1 MDRVGA
7 VVARWFVVAA
17 LLLPSV
23 MTGLITVLTAST
35 VNSAEAATPRTG
47 TAPPRAEEPL
57 GVSIDTLT
65 PSVIPTT
72 GAIRVTG
79 TITNDSTDTWDNI
92 GIYPLTSFDPL
103 TTTEQLTAAV
113 RSDPAE
119 PVGDRITSQGPFTT
133 IETLAPGA
141 SATYSLRVPRR
152 ILSISGAAGVYWFG
166 VQALGEVGG
175 VREEVAVADGRAR
188 TFLPYLPPP
197 PSRQAGGVRGTQI
210 ATDQVRTA
218 LVLPIR
224 NEVTRQPDGRVTDVE
239 AWTATLGPEG
249 RLQSLLDFGRAAGN
263 RPLTWLV
270 DPAVPDTATRLAAG
284 NLPFDLTSNQVAPGT
299 EPDGEATPSGETD
312 PSDTPAP
319 SPTTEPEEAPEPG
332 DNTPPPPEP
341 GATEQQ
347 SAVAATWA
355 EQLVGVLRAAGSSQ
369 VLSLPYGDLDVAATA
384 VTATDLLTSA
394 RERADTAM
402 ERLGVDTRP
411 AIAPPGGSLPPE
423 AYSALPLGQT
433 ILVTPRTFAEDAPA
447 RATVDG
453 RILTTAPYA
462 ASGPG
467 PNEPRSLI
475 SLRQMILS
483 QAALELVQADQTN
496 DSSTTHS
503 LVVQLPS
510 VWQPPGTAV
519 EAAAFFAGFDNLDWF
534 QLTDVATAAN
544 QPPQTVAA
552 ADLVY
557 PTRQEERELPPET
570 VSAGQDLISSGQSLQ
585 TTLTRNNL
593 VAVSVLD
600 AALTAVSYS
609 DRKAPRTAR
618 VTAERNQGWIEGQ
631 LSKITISAPPS
642 LTLSSG
648 SGPLPATVSNGL
660 DYPVTVRI
668 IGETTKAVSIT
679 GPQRLRL
686 GPGERVAI
694 KLQVSTTEP
703 GVSNVTLL
711 VADVDDVPLGGSTT
725 LPVRSTEVGN
735 IVWFIIG
742 IGVALLFAAIVV
754 RWIRRLRGTPVGDS

>member
-7 VVARWFVVAA
+7 VVARWFVVAT
-17 LLLPSV
+17 LLLPSL
-23 MTGLITVLTAST
+23 MAGLITLITSSTINHASAST
-35 VNSAEAATPRTG
+35 GAPVSPAT
-47 TAPPRAEEPL
+47 ARAEEPL
-57 GVSIDTLT
+57 GVSIDALT
-65 PSVIPTT
+65 PSVIPTS

-79 TITNDSTDTWDNI
+79 TITNNSTDTWDNI

-103 TTTEQLTAAV
+103 TTADELSTAV

-119 PVGDRITSQGPFTT
+119 PVGDRITSQGPLAT

-152 ILSISGAAGVYWFG
+152 IITISGAAGVYWFA
-166 VQALGEVGG
+166 VQALGEVDG

-188 TFLPYLPPP
+188 TFLPFIPS
-197 PSRQAGGVRGTQI
+197 PSRQAGGVRGTQVEADPVQAAI
-210 ATDQVRTA
+210 V
-218 LVLPIR
+218 VPIR

-239 AWTATLGPEG
+239 AWAATFGPGG
-249 RLQSLLDFGRAAGN
+249 RMQQLLDFGRAAGD
-263 RPLTWLV
+263 RPVTWLV
-270 DPAVPDTATRLAAG
+270 DPAVPDTAARLASG
-284 NLPFDLTSNQVAPGT
+284 NLPFDLSSNQPAPG
-299 EPDGEATPSGETD
+299 
-312 PSDTPAP
+312 
-319 SPTTEPEEAPEPG
+319 EPEEDPSASEQADPSSAPESPPTDATDPEPEPG
-332 DNTPPPPEP
+332 PNTPAPPEP

-347 SAVAATWA
+347 SAAAAIWGEQVA
-355 EQLVGVLRAAGSSQ
+355 EVLRSAGSSQ
-369 VLSLPYGDLDVAATA
+369 VLALPYGDLDVAATA
-384 VTATDLLTSA
+384 VTQPELLASA
-394 RERADTAM
+394 RERADAAL
-402 ERLGVDTRP
+402 ERLAIDARP
-411 AIAPPGGSLPPE
+411 AIAPPGGSLPPG
-423 AYSALPLGQT
+423 AYPALSLGET
-433 ILVTPRTFAEDAPA
+433 VLVTPRTFADEAPI
-447 RATVDG
+447 RANVEG

-483 QAALELVQADQTN
+483 QAALQVLQDDTGSESA
-496 DSSTTHS
+496 HS

-510 VWQPPGTAV
+510 VWQPPGSAV
-519 EAAAFFAGFDNLDWF
+519 EAAAFFAGFDNLGWF

-544 QPPQTVAA
+544 RPAQTVAA
-552 ADLVY
+552 EDLIY
-557 PTRQEERELPPET
+557 PARQAQRELPQET
-570 VSAGQDLISSGQSLQ
+570 IMAARDLITAGQTLQ
-585 TTLTRNNL
+585 TTLTRNDI
-593 VAVSVLD
+593 VAASVVD

-618 VTAERNQGWIEGQ
+618 VTAERNQAWIEEQ
-631 LSKITISAPPS
+631 LGNVTITAPPS

-668 IGETTKAVSIT
+668 IGETTNSVQVS

-694 KLQVSTTEP
+694 KLQVTTSAP

-711 VADVDDVPLGGSTT
+711 VADVDDTPLGGSTS

-742 IGVALLFAAIVV
+742 AGVALLFAAIVV
-754 RWIRRLRGTPVGDS
+754 RLIRRIRGTPVSDS